1 MDGHKYLE
9 RKKTFYETSPKRK
22 KKKRKKK
29 EKKDCLCKYL
39 ISQVK
44 TNDKFLPHFI
54 KKTSLTNSLD
64 KCDWSLVYGQDKYLV
79 DCCEIEGLF
88 GIIIKI

>member
-1 MDGHKYLE
+1 MDRHKCLE

-22 KKKRKKK
+22 KKKKKKRKEK

-64 KCDWSLVYGQDKYLV
+64 KCD
-79 DCCEIEGLF
+79 
-88 GIIIKI
+88 